1 MATSR
6 KRNDLSLS
14 QRVNILKTMEQEKL
28 SQTELVKCFKCSQS
42 TISKILKNKDA
53 TLREADEHPV
63 GTHKRK
69 RSGKDDDVDAALFT
83 WFIDA
88 RARDAPITSAVLE
101 EKAAHFAS
109 VLDKPDF
116 KVTNGWPCRWK
127 TRHGIRFKK
136 CHGEKMDADID
147 AADQ

>member
-1 MATSR
+1 MRKKATGR

-28 SQTELVKCFKCSQS
+28 SQTELAKHFKCSQS

-53 TLREADEHPV
+53 ILREADEHSV
-63 GTHKRK
+63 GTRKRK

-88 RARDAPITSAVLE
+88 RARDAPVTSP
-101 EKAAHFAS
+101 
-109 VLDKPDF
+109 VLDKKQPTSL
-116 KVTNGWPCRWK
+116 VSSINLTSR
-127 TRHGIRFKK
+127 
-136 CHGEKMDADID
+136 
-147 AADQ
+147 